1 MYIKSISLKNFIGIK
16 LGLGLNEIKLKF
28 NKNLDNKIN
37 LILGRNGSGKSTLLS
52 LLTPFATTIDN
63 RDKLIISDKEGYKKI
78 IIIDNDN
85 KYVIK
90 HTYSSKGAIKSY
102 ISKNNLELNENGNVT
117 SFKEIIKTELG
128 IIENYMKLSRLGDNV
143 INFINLKTADR
154 KNFISMLL
162 PDVSEYI
169 EYYKIINNKHLEVK
183 KMISSINEN
192 LKKIGDKDELVKEIK
207 NNKKILNKLN
217 NYSHDITYKLGKID
231 NKITMYEEK
240 LEEYKNINEEYE
252 KIREF
257 MNKNNYIDCSRDD
270 IDIKNRKLNKLNIKL
285 ATIDEKRKNITSEIN
300 SIIKELENFKNEKNK
315 LSIELEN
322 MNIKVKKI
330 NIKDELDY
338 YEDKL
343 NEIDNKLKNRKKEIK
358 YIEKK
363 KYITRDIETY
373 LTVINKINTT
383 IEQVENILE
392 YDLNKQLNIDY
403 SEDEILNK
411 IDNLTDRLE
420 LYIKQLIENKAKLKD
435 KDKINLV
442 PENCKNNKCYFRNE
456 FIKSL
461 NVEKD
466 IDNLNNIISKTNKIL
481 DNYKDKLE
489 NVKKVQLLNQAINK
503 VKSVINSN
511 KDYFKNKNF
520 ELFKLKIDE
529 VIYILFNKT
538 YNSNR
543 FIKNNKYDFELL
555 LEISNLLD
563 DKKETKDKIKLCNT
577 QLELDNSKISHK
589 NFIENE
595 INKITKKYHDKYI
608 ICKGKYGELD
618 LLLDKKKIL
627 ENKIDK
633 LTKYIETYNE
643 MKVYKDKEKEI
654 KIKLDELIEI
664 KNKYDDIFNRKIKFT
679 NKYEHTERSINL
691 LEAKIEDASYYL
703 KRYEEYIEELTK
715 YEKDYNKLEVIK
727 LSLSPQ
733 KGIPLIFIQEYLNKI
748 KLDANKLLDLAFEN
762 NKIFINNF
770 ILTEKDFFI
779 EIIKDDGSII
789 KDIKYCSQGETAII
803 NIAISLALIKHNMDK
818 YNILLFDEIDGMLD
832 KNNRTAFIDIINKQ
846 IELLNIE
853 QVFVISHNNNF
864 DNYPLNIILM
874 DNDKNLY
881 SDINFKNKTILWK
894 K

>member
-343 NEIDNKLKNRKKEIK
+343 NEIDNKLKNRKKE
-358 YIEKK
+358 
-363 KYITRDIETY
+363 
-373 LTVINKINTT
+373 
-383 IEQVENILE
+383 
-392 YDLNKQLNIDY
+392 
-403 SEDEILNK
+403 
-411 IDNLTDRLE
+411 
-420 LYIKQLIENKAKLKD
+420 
-435 KDKINLV
+435 
-442 PENCKNNKCYFRNE
+442 
-456 FIKSL
+456 
-461 NVEKD
+461 
-466 IDNLNNIISKTNKIL
+466 
-481 DNYKDKLE
+481 
-489 NVKKVQLLNQAINK
+489 
-503 VKSVINSN
+503 
-511 KDYFKNKNF
+511 
-520 ELFKLKIDE
+520 
-529 VIYILFNKT
+529 
-538 YNSNR
+538 
-543 FIKNNKYDFELL
+543 
-555 LEISNLLD
+555 
-563 DKKETKDKIKLCNT
+563 
-577 QLELDNSKISHK
+577 
-589 NFIENE
+589 
-595 INKITKKYHDKYI
+595 
-608 ICKGKYGELD
+608 
-618 LLLDKKKIL
+618 
-627 ENKIDK
+627 
-633 LTKYIETYNE
+633 
-643 MKVYKDKEKEI
+643 
-654 KIKLDELIEI
+654 
-664 KNKYDDIFNRKIKFT
+664 
-679 NKYEHTERSINL
+679 
-691 LEAKIEDASYYL
+691 
-703 KRYEEYIEELTK
+703 
-715 YEKDYNKLEVIK
+715 
-727 LSLSPQ
+727 
-733 KGIPLIFIQEYLNKI
+733 
-748 KLDANKLLDLAFEN
+748 
-762 NKIFINNF
+762 
-770 ILTEKDFFI
+770 
-779 EIIKDDGSII
+779 
-789 KDIKYCSQGETAII
+789 
-803 NIAISLALIKHNMDK
+803 
-818 YNILLFDEIDGMLD
+818 
-832 KNNRTAFIDIINKQ
+832 
-846 IELLNIE
+846 
-853 QVFVISHNNNF
+853 
-864 DNYPLNIILM
+864 
-874 DNDKNLY
+874 
-881 SDINFKNKTILWK
+881 
-894 K
+894 